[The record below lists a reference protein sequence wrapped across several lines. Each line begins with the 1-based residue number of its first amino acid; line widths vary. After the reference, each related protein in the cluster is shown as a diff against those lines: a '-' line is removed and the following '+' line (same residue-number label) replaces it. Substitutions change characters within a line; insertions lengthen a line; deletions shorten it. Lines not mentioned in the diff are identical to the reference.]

1 MPRFAANLTMM
12 FTELPFRERFA
23 AARAAGFDAVE
34 CLFPYELEPAEFAE
48 CLSSNGLEPALFNL
62 SPGDWTVGDRGLACL
77 PDRREAFERSVD
89 QALDHALA
97 SGTSRLHMMAGHGN
111 PADPL
116 AVDAYLSA
124 LEYAAHRAAPH
135 DIAIMIE
142 PINNRDMPGYFLNA
156 FPLALSMI
164 ERVGLP
170 NVKLQFDIY
179 HRQILHGDVTRA
191 LVELLPLIGHVQIA
205 AVPHRHEPGS
215 GELDDFFL
223 FRTLDALGYT
233 GFVGCEYRP
242 EAETQAGL
250 GWLARAR
257 KEQGFGGRDGS

>member
-1 MPRFAANLTMM
+1 VPRFAANLTMM
-12 FTELPFRERFA
+12 FTELSFRERFA

-34 CLFPYELEPAEFAE
+34 CLFPYELEAKEFAE
-48 CLSSNGLEPALFNL
+48 LLSSNGLEPALFNL
-62 SPGDWTVGDRGLACL
+62 SPGDWAAGDRGLACL

-89 QALDHALA
+89 QALDHAVS
-97 SGTSRLHMMAGHGN
+97 SGTRRLHMMAGLGD
-111 PADPL
+111 PADL
-116 AVDAYLSA
+116 RAVDAYLSA
-124 LEYAAHRAAPH
+124 LEFAAQRASPH
-135 DIAIMIE
+135 GISIMIE
-142 PINNRDMPGYFLNA
+142 PINNRDMPGYFLNSY
-156 FPLALSMI
+156 PLALSMI
-164 ERVGLP
+164 EKIGLP

-191 LVELLPLIGHVQIA
+191 LEQLMPVIGHVQVA

-242 EAETQAGL
+242 EAGTLAGL
-250 GWLARAR
+250 GWFARAR
-257 KEQGFGGRDGS
+257 MI